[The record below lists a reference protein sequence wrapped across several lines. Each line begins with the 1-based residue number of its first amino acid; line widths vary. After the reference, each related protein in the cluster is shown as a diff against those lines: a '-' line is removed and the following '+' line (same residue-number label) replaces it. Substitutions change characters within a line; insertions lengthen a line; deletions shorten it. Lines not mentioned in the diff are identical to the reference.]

1 MPSGAPSSDPWS
13 VDLYD
18 ASGRHF
24 MQRGTADDTLRMS
37 VALHALAGGAY
48 TFATRSLDHILLKGR
63 FVIAR

>member
-1 MPSGAPSSDPWS
+1 
-13 VDLYD
+13 
-18 ASGRHF
+18 